1 VKNIVILL
9 ILVFPYATSCLGQVE
24 YITISG
30 KIIDSETSEPLPFAS
45 IAIENSSIGTV
56 SNNDGDF
63 DFHVLSK
70 FSNGY
75 IVIEMLGYEAFRKQV
90 SSFSIVDQNSIS
102 LEKST
107 TMLDEVVIV
116 DSLSGGDI
124 LRIALAR
131 IEQNYPM
138 AEYSMQGFYRD
149 VKKVDDEYISL
160 LEAALEIYDKD
171 YQEPRNPLKLR
182 ERVGLK
188 EVRKSLNY
196 GYAYKKYF
204 DQYNMLEELL
214 LENNVK
220 YRSFTT
226 EPLFYENLKR
236 RGKTNIG
243 ISTVYKLNLV
253 ADMGYYLTLYVD
265 TEDYG
270 IHFLTFENG
279 DGSMP
284 LEEISRSGKRTE
296 RMIRTEKS
304 IEFSKFEGRYYLK
317 YLRVKTGFEWIN
329 NESKEVEAQTELFQE
344 LLINEIDI
352 LDPEWI
358 STGDKMKRYGLQY
371 QDMPYNKEFWDN
383 YNVIKDTPL
392 DKAIM
397 KDLEKYGDLDS
408 QFRNY

>member
-1 VKNIVILL
+1 MKNYIILL
-9 ILVFPYATSCLGQVE
+9 VLIFSYAIPSLGQVE

-30 KIIDSETSEPLPFAS
+30 KITDSENAEPLPFAS
-45 IAIENSSIGTV
+45 IGMENTSIGTI

-63 DFHVLSK
+63 DFHIPSK
-70 FSNGY
+70 YSTGY
-75 IVIEMLGYEAFRKQV
+75 IVIEMLGYEPYRRQA
-90 SSFSIVDQNSIS
+90 SFFSLTNQNSIV

-116 DSLSGGDI
+116 DSLTGGDI

-138 AEYSMQGFYRD
+138 EEYSMQGFYRD
-149 VKKVDDEYISL
+149 VKKVNDEYISL

-171 YQEPRNPLKLR
+171 YLEPRNPLKLR

-226 EPLFYENLKR
+226 DPLFYDNLKR
-236 RGKTNIG
+236 TTKTNIG
-243 ISTVYKLNLV
+243 TSTVYELNLV
-253 ADMGYYLTLYVD
+253 ADMGYDLTLYVD
-265 TEDYG
+265 DEDYG
-270 IHFLTFENG
+270 IHMIIFENG
-279 DGSMP
+279 DGSVG

-304 IEFSKFEGRYYLK
+304 IEFSKFQDRYYLK

-329 NESKEVEAQTELFQE
+329 NQNMEVEAKTELFQE
-344 LLINEIDI
+344 LLINEINI
-352 LDPEWI
+352 LNPEWI
-358 STGDKMKRYGLQY
+358 SSGDKMKRYGLQF

-392 DKAIM
+392 DKVIM